1 MARQL
6 DGKKQG
12 RVQYGAEQPTL
23 LNDPLWPLR
32 NLGGKGQMFIG
43 TRALF
48 IDTFKCAYM
57 TGNAFG
63 ALFDKKA
70 PGHLSEKQPL
80 AHVEGA

>member
-1 MARQL
+1 
-6 DGKKQG
+6 
-12 RVQYGAEQPTL
+12 
-23 LNDPLWPLR
+23 
-32 NLGGKGQMFIG
+32 MFIG

-63 ALFDKKA
+63 ALFDKKD